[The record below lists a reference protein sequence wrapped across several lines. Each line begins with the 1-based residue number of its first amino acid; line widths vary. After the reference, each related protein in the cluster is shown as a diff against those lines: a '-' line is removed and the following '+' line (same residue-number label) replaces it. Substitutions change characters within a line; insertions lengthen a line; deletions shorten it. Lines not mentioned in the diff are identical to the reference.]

1 VAVLA
6 LANVAIQLP
15 ILIAVAVGAL
25 VVLTRGSRLPR
36 RSVVLAMVSLAVT
49 VLNVVLG
56 VVWMT
61 VSPYLATDMWKSSD
75 STTSIG
81 LMYFVASI
89 VLNLVAA
96 VGLLLSF
103 LAVGAAARPA
113 DPAATSPELG
123 GSRGYA
129 LPPHAMYPD
138 TAGAAVP
145 TVPAQPGWPAPT
157 NQTGPYAP
165 ASPPPGSGW
174 PNPPSA
180 R

>member
-6 LANVAIQLP
+6 LANLATQLP
-15 ILIAVAVGAL
+15 ILIAVVVGAI

-36 RSVVLAMVSLAVT
+36 RSVVFALVSLGVT

-61 VSPYLATDMWKSSD
+61 VSLYLATDMWKSSD
-75 STTSIG
+75 STTSVG
-81 LMYFVASI
+81 VMYFVASI
-89 VLNLVAA
+89 ALNLVAA

-103 LAVGAAARPA
+103 LAVAAAARPA
-113 DPAATSPELG
+113 GPAATSPG
-123 GSRGYA
+123 FGASPGSA
-129 LPPHAMYPD
+129 LPPQATHPD

-157 NQTGPYAP
+157 NQTDPYAP

>member
-1 VAVLA
+1 MAVLA
-6 LANVAIQLP
+6 LANLAIQLP
-15 ILIAVAVGAL
+15 ILIAVVVGAI

-36 RSVVLAMVSLAVT
+36 RSVVRAMVSLGVT

-61 VSPYLATDMWKSSD
+61 VSPYIAADMWESSD

-89 VLNLVAA
+89 VLNLVAG

-103 LAVGAAARPA
+103 LAVAAAARPA
-113 DPAATSPELG
+113 DPAATSPGFG
-123 GSRGYA
+123 GSPGYV
-129 LPPHAMYPD
+129 LPPHATHPG
-138 TAGAAVP
+138 TAGAA
-145 TVPAQPGWPAPT
+145 VPAQPGWPAPT
-157 NQTGPYAP
+157 TQTGPYAP
-165 ASPPPGSGW
+165 MSPPPGSGW

-180 R
+180 

>member
-1 VAVLA
+1 VAVIA
-6 LANVAIQLP
+6 LAIAATQLP
-15 ILIAVAVGAL
+15 VLIAVIVGAI

-36 RSVVLAMVSLAVT
+36 RSVVLAMVSLGVM

-56 VVWMT
+56 MVWMI
-61 VSPYLATDMWKSSD
+61 VSPYLAADMWKSSE

-81 LMYFVASI
+81 LMYFAASI

-96 VGLLLSF
+96 AGLLLSF
-103 LAVGAAARPA
+103 LAVAAAARPA
-113 DPAATSPELG
+113 DPAATSPG
-123 GSRGYA
+123 FGAPPGSA
-129 LPPHAMYPD
+129 LPPYATHPD

-157 NQTGPYAP
+157 SQTDPDAP

-174 PNPPSA
+174 SNPPSA
-180 R
+180 

>member
-15 ILIAVAVGAL
+15 ILIAVVVGAI

-36 RSVVLAMVSLAVT
+36 RSVVLAMVSLGVT

-61 VSPYLATDMWKSSD
+61 VSPYLAADMWKSSD

-103 LAVGAAARPA
+103 LAVAAAARPA
-113 DPAATSPELG
+113 DSAATSSGFGASP
-123 GSRGYA
+123 GSA
-129 LPPHAMYPD
+129 LPPHATHPE

-157 NQTGPYAP
+157 SQTGPYALT
-165 ASPPPGSGW
+165 SPPPGSGW

-180 R
+180 